1 MTTTTLDAPLFRG
14 DKFEVA
20 SIGAL
25 LGFVA
30 ASQVSVAAAGIM
42 LAITIAC
49 WATVVT
55 VHHERVQAPTMFWLL
70 AAYGAATLISA
81 LGSPNPAPK
90 SDRLQTA
97 RAVSDRSGCL
107 SFRPRPGRAQPSG
120 TVIISVGAIIAL
132 VGIAQYGLFHYDNLG
147 KRAHGTLTH
156 YMTYSGVLM
165 LVACAR
171 RRAPAVRQRRS
182 PVVGAGDAGGARG
195 AGDHADPQRVGR
207 HVPSASRCCW
217 R

>member
-1 MTTTTLDAPLFRG
+1 MTTTTFDAPLFRG

-30 ASQVSVAAAGIM
+30 ATQVSVAAAGIM

-81 LGSPNPAPK
+81 LGSANPQQSLIDCKQLVLFLIVPVVY
-90 SDRLQTA
+90 RFA
-97 RAVSDRSGCL
+97 R
-107 SFRPRPGRAQPSG
+107 GRVALNLG

-132 VGIAQYGLFHYDNLG
+132 VGIAQ
-147 KRAHGTLTH
+147 
-156 YMTYSGVLM
+156 
-165 LVACAR
+165 
-171 RRAPAVRQRRS
+171 
-182 PVVGAGDAGGARG
+182 
-195 AGDHADPQRVGR
+195 
-207 HVPSASRCCW
+207 
-217 R
+217 

>member
-1 MTTTTLDAPLFRG
+1 MTTTTFDAPLFRG

-30 ASQVSVAAAGIM
+30 AAQVSVAAAGIM

-81 LGSPNPAPK
+81 LGSTNPTKA
-90 SDRLQTA
+90 
-97 RAVSDRSGCL
+97 
-107 SFRPRPGRAQPSG
+107 
-120 TVIISVGAIIAL
+120 
-132 VGIAQYGLFHYDNLG
+132 
-147 KRAHGTLTH
+147 
-156 YMTYSGVLM
+156 
-165 LVACAR
+165 
-171 RRAPAVRQRRS
+171 
-182 PVVGAGDAGGARG
+182 
-195 AGDHADPQRVGR
+195 
-207 HVPSASRCCW
+207 
-217 R
+217 